1 MSSRSA
7 LMVLFAALFIATPAF
22 ADRDGHDGR
31 DGREGK
37 HGKHHDRDH
46 DRDDR
51 EEHGRHF
58 DHQHVVVVHEYYGE
72 QFRRGRCPPGLAKK
86 RNGCVPPGYE
96 RRWRMGQPLPREVV
110 YYEVP
115 SALVV
120 KLPQPHAGQ
129 RYVRVATD
137 ILLIS
142 VGSGLVID
150 AINDLGRM

>member
-1 MSSRSA
+1 MWSRSA
-7 LMVLFAALFIATPAF
+7 LMLLVASLFIATPAL
-22 ADRDGHDGR
+22 AEG
-31 DGREGK
+31 GK
-37 HGKHHDRDH
+37 HDKHDKHDKHHERDDDR
-46 DRDDR
+46 RGDR

-86 RNGCVPPGYE
+86 HDGCMPPGQAK
-96 RRWRMGQPLPREVV
+96 RWQMGRPLPREVV

-115 SALVV
+115 PALVV
-120 KLPQPHAGQ
+120 QLPQPHAGQ

-150 AINDLGRM
+150 AINDLGRR